1 MNLKQLFEN
10 AENGTLTYDQFAAAV
25 KEAGMKLADL
35 SSGDYVSKKKYDD
48 DLGAKD
54 SQISTLN
61 DTIAQRDT
69 DLEGL
74 RTQLSAAGTDAEKL
88 NQLSTDL
95 SNLQSKYDADV
106 ENYKNQLQKQSY
118 EFAVREFAG
127 TKNFT
132 SNAAKRDFIN
142 SMIAKELKMDNGKI
156 LGADDFVSTYS
167 ADNEDA
173 FVVESTDPEPEP
185 TPEAVLPRFAESTP
199 GNSDGS
205 SDGGF
210 QFNFTGVR
218 AHD

>member
-1 MNLKQLFEN
+1 MNLKELFESG
-10 AENGTLTYDQFAAAV
+10 ENGVLSYDQFTAAV

-35 SSGDYVSKKKYDD
+35 SGGDYVSKKKYDD

-61 DTIAQRDT
+61 ETIAQRDT

-74 RTQLSAAGTDAEKL
+74 KTQLSAAGTDAEKL

-106 ENYKNQLQKQSY
+106 ENYKNQLAKQQY

-142 SMIAKELKMDNGKI
+142 SMIAKELKMDDGKI

-173 FVVESTDPEPEP
+173 FVIERDEPEVP
-185 TPEAVLPRFAESTP
+185 SESEALPRFAESTP
-199 GNSDGS
+199 GNNDGNS
-205 SDGGF
+205 ESGF
-210 QFNFTGVR
+210 QFNFQGVR